1 MNKYFK
7 GIAAILAGLSVT
19 NLSAQQ
25 KLTTGQLDGRQNTIT
40 SAVPFLLITPNARA
54 GAMGD
59 AGVATPNDPN
69 AIHWNAAKMVFNEKN
84 GTVSLSY
91 NPWLRELVPDV
102 SLSYLSI
109 MGKLNDKASLGGSLR
124 YFSLGEIQF
133 TDVYGSSLG
142 NATPSEWAAD
152 LAYAQKL
159 SDNFSLG
166 VAFRFIYSNIAGGAQ
181 TQSQS
186 GIKAGT
192 SYAADITAYYRNK
205 TKVQGYKINY
215 GIGGAIT
222 NIGSKL
228 TYTTDQNQNFIP
240 INLRIGGYGEVEID
254 KYNTIA
260 LALDFNKLLIP
271 TPPVYEYDSSGN
283 PVIDRQTGSL
293 VIASGKSPN
302 VPIIQGMTQ
311 SFSDA
316 PGGFKEEMREINIS
330 TGLEYWYDKQFA
342 LRAGYFYENQY
353 KGNRKYATFGVGI
366 RYNVFT
372 IDAAYLVSFGQRNPL
387 DNTLRFTLGLDFDAL
402 KSGSNEKEQPT
413 GIFEMPKD
421 N

>member
-1 MNKYFK
+1 MKKYFK
-7 GIAAILAGLSVT
+7 GIAAVIISF
-19 NLSAQQ
+19 SAMQTKAQ
-25 KLTTGQLDGRQNTIT
+25 ITTGQLDGRRNTIT

-54 GAMGD
+54 GGMGD

-69 AIHWNAAKMVFNEKN
+69 AIHWNSAKMVFNEKN

-91 NPWLRELVPDV
+91 NPWLRQLVPDV

-109 MGKLNDKASLGGSLR
+109 MGKINDKASIGGSLR

-133 TDVYGSSLG
+133 TDVYGGSLG
-142 NATPSEWAAD
+142 KATPSEWAAD

-186 GIKAGT
+186 GINAGT
-192 SYAADITAYYRNK
+192 AYAADITAYYKNK
-205 TKVQGYKINY
+205 TKVDGYKINY
-215 GIGGAIT
+215 GIGAAIT

-240 INLRIGGYGEVEID
+240 INMRVGGYGEIEID

-271 TPPVYEYDSSGN
+271 TPPVYKVDSNGN
-283 PVIDRQTGSL
+283 YEFQNGGL
-293 VIASGKSPN
+293 VIESGKNPN
-302 VPIIQGMTQ
+302 VPIIQGMMQ

-316 PGGFKEEMREINIS
+316 PGGFKEELNEINIS

-342 LRAGYFYENQY
+342 IRAGYFYENQY
-353 KGNRKYATFGVGI
+353 KGNRKYATVGVGI

-372 IDAAYLVSFGQRNPL
+372 IDAAYLISFGQRNPL

-402 KSGSNEKEQPT
+402 KSGSNEKEQPS